1 MDLALARELSQEAE
15 TKIVLFVMDG
25 LGGLP
30 RPETGRT
37 ELEAAWTPHLDRLA
51 KESICGLTVPV
62 ATGVTP
68 GSRSRHS
75 RAGMH
80 FSVLILVFCC

>member
-1 MDLALARELSQEAE
+1 MDLALALELSQEAE

-30 RPETGRT
+30 HPETGRT

-51 KESICGLTVPV
+51 K
-62 ATGVTP
+62 
-68 GSRSRHS
+68 
-75 RAGMH
+75 
-80 FSVLILVFCC
+80 